1 MSIEIAGIR
10 IHLFFFLTAFLLGWG
25 AGSPALTLVWVGI
38 VLVSV
43 LLHEAGHAVAGKAF
57 GLTPKIEL
65 TGFGGLTRFS
75 GDTMTAWQRVLVSLA
90 GPFAGFFVGSLLMAI
105 YVIAGPSLAE
115 ESVVRFALKQALWVN
130 IGWGVFNLLPVLPL
144 DGGQVGLALL
154 SRTDAEKGLI
164 RMSAVS
170 VVFAAGV
177 AALALFG
184 LGRGGLFVGVLFALL
199 AFNSLRTLMAA
210 RAVRRDRSGGLD
222 MQLEQAQQL
231 LALDPEQAMAMA
243 AQVRMEAQHP
253 GTKAVATQII
263 AAVLLSRG
271 DAGTALS
278 ELRTIRPPYQPDP
291 GLLAEAERR
300 ATSTEE

>member
-10 IHLFFFLTAFLLGWG
+10 VHLFFFLTAFLLGWG
-25 AGSPALTLVWVGI
+25 AGGPWKTLIWVGI
-38 VLVSV
+38 VLFSV
-43 LLHEAGHAVAGKAF
+43 LLHEGGHAVAGKAF

-75 GDTMTAWQRVLVSLA
+75 GGTLTMWQRVLVSLA
-90 GPFAGFFVGSLLMAI
+90 GPFAGFVVGSVLVAV
-105 YVIAGPSLAE
+105 YVVLAPTLE
-115 ESVVRFALKQALWVN
+115 AEGVLFALRQAMWVN

-154 SRTDAEKGLI
+154 SRKDAEKGLI
-164 RMSAVS
+164 RMSAIS

-177 AALALFG
+177 AALALLG
-184 LGRGGLFVGVLFALL
+184 LRGGGLFIGVLFGLL

-210 RAVRRDRSGGLD
+210 RSVNRDRSGGLHV
-222 MQLEQAQQL
+222 QLEQAQQL
-231 LALDPEQAMAMA
+231 LAVDPEQAMALA
-243 AQVRMEAQHP
+243 AQVRMEAQHA
-253 GTKAVATQII
+253 GSKAAATQII

-271 DAGTALS
+271 DADTALS
-278 ELRTIRPPYQPDP
+278 ELQTIRPPYQPDP

-300 ATSTEE
+300 ATLPGD